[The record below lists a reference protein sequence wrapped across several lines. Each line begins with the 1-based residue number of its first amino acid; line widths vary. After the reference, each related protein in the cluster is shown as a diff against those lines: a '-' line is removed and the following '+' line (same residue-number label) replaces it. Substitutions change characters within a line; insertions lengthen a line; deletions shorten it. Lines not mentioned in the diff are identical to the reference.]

1 MFIENLISKDPS
13 IKRHVAK
20 TLTWRLVGTIDTI
33 LLGWI
38 ITGNPAVGLTIGGFE
53 IITKMILYYVHE
65 RVWFKIN
72 LGLPNRERRRKNKE
86 ANTKNIRVQ
95 SFKISRSHR
104 NNQNNHASFVIW
116 LTGLSGAGKSTLA
129 NGIEQL
135 LFKKGIKCYSLDG
148 DNVRL
153 GINSDLDFSE
163 SGRKENIR
171 RVAEIAKLMAD
182 AGMIVIASFISPFKE
197 DREMA
202 KKIIGEKHFIEVF
215 VDCPLEVCEKRDSKG
230 LYEKARHGLI
240 KEFTG
245 ISSPYEKP
253 ENPDLTISSA
263 VTNIDESVQQVAVF
277 LENKTKIQ
285 NLEFRVKSCDIRC
298 SECHPGLVER

>member
-1 MFIENLISKDPS
+1 MFIDKLLPKDPS
-13 IKRHVAK
+13 VKRHIAK
-20 TLTWRLVGTIDTI
+20 TITWRMVGTVDTI
-33 LLGWI
+33 LLGWVV
-38 ITGNPAVGLTIGGFE
+38 TGNPFVGLTIGGFE
-53 IITKMILYYVHE
+53 MITKMILYYVHE
-65 RVWFKIN
+65 RVWFKVN

-86 ANTKNIRVQ
+86 ANTKNIRIQ
-95 SFKISRSHR
+95 LFKISRLHR
-104 NNQNNHASFVIW
+104 NRQNKHTSFVIW

-153 GINSDLDFSE
+153 GINSDLDFTDE
-163 SGRKENIR
+163 GRKENIR

-202 KKIIGEKHFIEVF
+202 RKIIGEKHFIEVF
-215 VDCPLEVCEKRDSKG
+215 VDCPLEVCEQRDSKG

-253 ENPDLTISSA
+253 ENADLVISSA
-263 VTNIDESVQQVAVF
+263 TTNIDESVQQVAAF
-277 LENKTKIQ
+277 LENKTRIQ
-285 NLEFRVKSCDIRC
+285 RVELR
-298 SECHPGLVER
+298 V